1 MKKEA
6 KQHLIYSA
14 ILLVVVTGILLYQ
27 NEKINETQ
35 QFLLEQLADLK
46 QQTEQQHI
54 QTTNSLHALQDNI
67 TKVDTSLKVNQESVR
82 SLSTEVLD
90 FKTSN
95 EQNVAALEQ
104 SITNLKV
111 QYQDFSAVIEDV
123 VPSVVS
129 VQTNL
134 GSGSGFIIDARGHI
148 ITNYHVMEGARA
160 ADIITHDGKTHR
172 VAISG
177 YNRVAD
183 IAVLRI
189 NDTSYQPLRFGNSNN
204 AKVGE
209 KVIAIG
215 NPGGLDFSV
224 TQGIISATNRQD
236 SNGNQYI
243 QIDVPINP
251 GNSGGPLINA
261 EGNVLGVN
269 TLKLVGFESLGFA
282 LSSSYV
288 DNIVTAIIEE

>member
-1 MKKEA
+1 M
-6 KQHLIYSA
+6 
-14 ILLVVVTGILLYQ
+14 VVGILFYQ

-35 QFLLEQLADLK
+35 EFLLEQLADLK
-46 QQTEQQHI
+46 QQTEQQHT
-54 QTTNSLHALQDNI
+54 QTRNSLSALQDNV
-67 TKVDTSLKVNQESVR
+67 TKLDTTLRRNQESVR

-90 FKTSN
+90 LKTTS

-111 QYQDFSAVIEDV
+111 QYQDFSSVIEEV

-134 GSGSGFIIDARGHI
+134 GSGSGFIIDTQGHI
-148 ITNYHVMEGARA
+148 VTNYHVIAGIRS
-160 ADIITHDGKTHR
+160 ADIITHDGKEHR

-177 YNRVAD
+177 YNRIAD

-189 NDTSYQPLRFGNSNN
+189 NDTSYQPLRFGNSHN

-261 EGNVLGVN
+261 EGKVLGVN
-269 TLKLVGFESLGFA
+269 TLKLVGFEGLGFA
-282 LSSSYV
+282 LASSYV
-288 DNIVTAIIEE
+288 DDIITTIIEE